1 MTLRVNVASLTCQQE
16 YVEDFKKVVEKLFSL
31 DEAADVHLEI
41 VDIPATY
48 TEDKKICE
56 WKCNADRGDKWELT
70 LPPGLRTKAAGEE
83 VTLIVS
89 VTEPDK
95 VLSAAKDPKTWSNLW
110 KDAMSELPENGL
122 KPVDTDVLEV
132 YPLLGGNSVTL
143 KQCYK
148 KNSASKDAF
157 FENCLRHKEARVAMM
172 QLGRRYTCK
181 KDCAKGVCQFKDA
194 SRYEDDQVERG
205 ENVAIRHDKCD
216 ITYPDLLFES
226 ATRSVSDP
234 VSVCFMCGYLCQEPP
249 RCFKE
254 GVCGG
259 DGVCSMPGRRAGH
272 AASSF
277 FFNGGPSVLLLYG
290 GEIYESEDSTV
301 RKLTDDIV
309 TGWFD
314 GSSVTWARMNLDCP
328 QSWSCPAPRRD
339 MSISIF
345 DSRAGSRLHMCLRL
359 DSDRFRSESVGMSMR
374 SNPELFILVS

>member
-1 MTLRVNVASLTCQQE
+1 MRERACPDECFKSVSECSMQLQDERCEGCGFLFRMTLRVNVASLTCQQE

-110 KDAMSELPENGL
+110 KDAMSVLPENGL

-132 YPLLGGNSVTL
+132 YPLLGGKSVTL

-172 QLGRRYTCK
+172 QLGRSYTCE

-194 SRYEDDQVERG
+194 SRYEDDQVERE
-205 ENVAIRHDKCD
+205 ENGASSHDRRD
-216 ITYPDLLFES
+216 ITYPHFLFES
-226 ATRSVSDP
+226 ATRSVCP
-234 VSVCFMCGYLCQEPP
+234 TLFLSVPCVCLTLFLSVLCAAI
-249 RCFKE
+249 C
-254 GVCGG
+254 V
-259 DGVCSMPGRRAGH
+259 RRARG
-272 AASSF
+272 ASKRVFVVATGYVPCQAEGQDMLRRPSSSMVGPRYCCCTVVKSMQVKNRMSASSRTTSSR
-277 FFNGGPSVLLLYG
+277 GGLMAHL
-290 GEIYESEDSTV
+290 
-301 RKLTDDIV
+301 
-309 TGWFD
+309 
-314 GSSVTWARMNLDCP
+314 
-328 QSWSCPAPRRD
+328 
-339 MSISIF
+339 
-345 DSRAGSRLHMCLRL
+345 SRGR
-359 DSDRFRSESVGMSMR
+359 E
-374 SNPELFILVS
+374 